1 MLAPKEQWCS
11 RCDRYV
17 ETEVKHNK
25 VGKLG
30 KLVKIVVAC
39 RRCRTTLSS
48 KTTSASVLEKME
60 AQTPVNDG
68 EEKETAKDKKA
79 DKK

>member
-17 ETEVKHNK
+17 ETEAKHNK

-30 KLVKIVVAC
+30 KLVKIVVTC

-60 AQTPVNDG
+60 AEAPTKEG
-68 EEKETAKDKKA
+68 KEKQIAKDKKA

>member
-30 KLVKIVVAC
+30 KLVKIIVTC
-39 RRCRTTLSS
+39 HRCRTTLSG
-48 KTTSASVLEKME
+48 KTTSASLLEKME
-60 AQTPVNDG
+60 AQAPAEEG
-68 EEKETAKDKKA
+68 EENGAAKDKKA